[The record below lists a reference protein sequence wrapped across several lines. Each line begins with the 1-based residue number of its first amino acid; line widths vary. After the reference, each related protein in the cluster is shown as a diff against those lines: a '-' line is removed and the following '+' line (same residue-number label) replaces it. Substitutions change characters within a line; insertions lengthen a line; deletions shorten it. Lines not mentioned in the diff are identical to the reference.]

1 MYSWIQVNTHAETL
15 DYAKLFDTEQGE
27 KETPGKFL
35 DRYGRLSASL
45 LMLILKVQEE
55 WS

>member
-1 MYSWIQVNTHAETL
+1 MYSWIQVSTHAETL
-15 DYAKLFDTEQGE
+15 DYAKLFDMEQGE